1 MKDVAVLFATIAPLL
16 RNCGGWEKG
25 LRHLSLTKERIS
37 DLSLPFKMPRICA
50 FYGIDIYM
58 YFRDHP
64 PPHFHA
70 RYGGSEAEV
79 EIETLEIIAGDLPTR
94 AERLV
99 VEWAEQHRA
108 ELLEN
113 WRRARNHNPLHDI
126 EPLN

>member
-1 MKDVAVLFATIAPLL
+1 
-16 RNCGGWEKG
+16 
-25 LRHLSLTKERIS
+25 
-37 DLSLPFKMPRICA
+37 MPRICA

-64 PPHFHA
+64 PPHFHT
-70 RYGGSEAEV
+70 RYGGAEAEI
-79 EIETLEIIAGDLPTR
+79 EIETLEVIAGDLPTR
-94 AERLV
+94 AKRLV
-99 VEWAEQHRA
+99 TEWAEQHQA